1 MTNTPSPTRGRPSK
15 LTPELVDSLVQAV
28 EANMTRADAAEYAG
42 ISAGTFAR
50 WLTLGRK
57 VLDAGGGTSEFE
69 VRCATLRLRV
79 GVADEARKGG
89 TEPAASPNKIP
100 VGVIKAGPLQADAIT
115 TVTVGQTGVSN
126 VAATDPF
133 APAIVV
139 GKPRRRSLVG
149 RVLSLFNRDRVH
161 LI

>member
-1 MTNTPSPTRGRPSK
+1 MTNTTSPTRGRPSK

-28 EANMTRADAAEYAG
+28 EANMNRADAAEYAG

-79 GVADEARKGG
+79 GAADEARKGG
-89 TEPAASPNKIP
+89 GEPAAAPDKIP
-100 VGVIKAGPLQADAIT
+100 AGVVKAVPLPAGAIT
-115 TVTVGQTGVSN
+115 TATVGQKN
-126 VAATDPF
+126 VNSDP
-133 APAIVV
+133 APERFTAAIVV
-139 GKPRRRSLVG
+139 GKPRRRSLIS
-149 RVLSLFNRDRVH
+149 RVRGLFNRDRVH

>member
-28 EANMTRADAAEYAG
+28 EANLSRAQAAASAG

-50 WLTLGRK
+50 WLTTGRK
-57 VLDAGGGTSEFE
+57 VLDAGCGTTEFE

-79 GVADEARKGG
+79 GVADEARKGSG
-89 TEPAASPNKIP
+89 EPATAPDKIP
-100 VGVIKAGPLQADAIT
+100 SGVIKAGPLPAGAVT
-115 TVTVGQTGVSN
+115 TATVGQEGVRGAPTPRP
-126 VAATDPF
+126 V

-139 GKPRRRSLVG
+139 GKPRRRSLFARIAG
-149 RVLSLFNRDRVH
+149 RFTGERADRV
-161 LI
+161 